1 MAYKV
6 LYMLVLDA
14 FLGGKHFMDMMPL
27 SRRSPQ
33 GGHAIACQDGAAT
46 VADLKRRIRN
56 QMKNQMKKRR
66 ARRLLSRYMH

>member
-1 MAYKV
+1 
-6 LYMLVLDA
+6 
-14 FLGGKHFMDMMPL
+14 MPL

-56 QMKNQMKKRR
+56 QNQNQMKKRR